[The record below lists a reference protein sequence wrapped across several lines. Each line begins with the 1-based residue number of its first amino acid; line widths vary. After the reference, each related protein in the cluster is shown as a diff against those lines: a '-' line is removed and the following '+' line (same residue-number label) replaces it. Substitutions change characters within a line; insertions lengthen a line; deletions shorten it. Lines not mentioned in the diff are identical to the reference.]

1 MYFNGKHFIDE
12 WKNRDSIEK
21 NMVKQNKKSFMNY
34 IPVNRQKQTDNEKKD
49 LYYESNS
56 DLVWKNESGK
66 E

>member
-1 MYFNGKHFIDE
+1 
-12 WKNRDSIEK
+12 
-21 NMVKQNKKSFMNY
+21 MVKQNKKSFMNY

-49 LYYESNS
+49 LYYESNL